1 MAENRR
7 TDGLLPTHIGIIMD
21 GNGRWAQKRGLPRS
35 AGHKQG
41 ARVFRNIVRY
51 CREIGIGY
59 LTVYA
64 FSTENWKRPQSE
76 IDAIMDLLRDYLDE
90 LERHGDE
97 QQGVLRFIGDME
109 PLAEDLRLRI
119 AEVQE
124 RTAGREGIVVN
135 IALNYGG
142 RAEIVHAVQQAVRL
156 SRQGSL
162 AEEAVDEALVDSL
175 MYTVGQPP
183 VDLDRAPQRGA
194 ADLPTSCSGREPMRN
209 LSLWMC
215 FGRISH
221 QAIWIGPLQN
231 FSSAAG
237 VLEGFHLE
245 AENHHSLCRPM
256 RAGCGAG

>member
-1 MAENRR
+1 MVENRR

-183 VDLDRAPQRGA
+183 VDLIVRPSGEQRISNFLLWQGAYAELVFMDVLWPDFTPGDLDRAIAEFRRR
-194 ADLPTSCSGREPMRN
+194 SRR
-209 LSLWMC
+209 
-215 FGRISH
+215 FGGIS
-221 QAIWIGPLQN
+221 
-231 FSSAAG
+231 S
-237 VLEGFHLE
+237 
-245 AENHHSLCRPM
+245 
-256 RAGCGAG
+256 

>member
-183 VDLDRAPQRGA
+183 VDLIVRPSGEQRISNFLLWQGAYAELVFMDVLWPDFTPGDLDRAIAEFRRR
-194 ADLPTSCSGREPMRN
+194 SRR
-209 LSLWMC
+209 
-215 FGRISH
+215 FGGIS
-221 QAIWIGPLQN
+221 
-231 FSSAAG
+231 S
-237 VLEGFHLE
+237 
-245 AENHHSLCRPM
+245 
-256 RAGCGAG
+256 

>member
-175 MYTVGQPP
+175 MYTAGQPP
-183 VDLDRAPQRGA
+183 VDLIVRP
-194 ADLPTSCSGREPMRN
+194 SGEQ
-209 LSLWMC
+209 
-215 FGRISH
+215 RISNFLLWQGAYAELVFMDVLWPDFTPGDLD
-221 QAIWIGPLQN
+221 QAIAEFQRRSRRFGGI
-231 FSSAAG
+231 SS
-237 VLEGFHLE
+237 
-245 AENHHSLCRPM
+245 
-256 RAGCGAG
+256 